1 MTLSL
6 SVPPEVEARL
16 RERADAVGEAVE
28 VYASKVLTEAVAVPT
43 IDEIL
48 APVRAEFAKTGM
60 SEQEILDLG
69 RRELDALRAEKKAAS
84 A

>member
-6 SVPPEVEARL
+6 TVSPEVETRL
-16 RERADAVGEAVE
+16 RERADAVGEPVD
-28 VYASKVLTEAVAVPT
+28 VYASKVLAEAVVVPT
-43 IDEIL
+43 IDEIF
-48 APVRAEFAKTGM
+48 APVRADFAKTGK